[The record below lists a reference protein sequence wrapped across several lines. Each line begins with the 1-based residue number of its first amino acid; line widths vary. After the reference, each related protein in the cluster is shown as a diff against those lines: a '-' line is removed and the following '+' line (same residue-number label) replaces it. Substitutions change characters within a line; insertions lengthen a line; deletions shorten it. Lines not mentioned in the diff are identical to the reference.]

1 MDNRIVGAALKAVS
15 PCVQGNC
22 RNCDKAGLLVHPFRY
37 SAFCS
42 DDASVL
48 GMVPALRPSTGAALP
63 ELRTARY
70 ALRMMREGYLYVV
83 LKRDGITHLDSY
95 YVRPSGRL
103 MRFRGEPPDRKT
115 SAMACAR
122 MAASANALMVAIEAP
137 EEVAMS
143 YWLFT
148 PDPLSSAKEA
158 ELVDQAELLAAQGI
172 LQTFSPRQWVAQ
184 QGSQEF
190 ALSVLTIRAFVLEY
204 LAIGEIAALAALQA
218 PIVAALDEQAF
229 PALCDP
235 LDPPLPPRFHAAGG
249 GAIYS
254 SALQQ
259 SLPVLREAATVLHAS
274 GGVGIA
280 LQDAIGIT
288 QELNAWRN
296 RAMEGVEPWMR
307 QRDAHGRDN
316 AWKYLAAHQYAQIR
330 EGVLSKRIRLARDD
344 AADRANAP
352 YDKVEED
359 LKTAEVGGGMVDPGP
374 MLEIVAIARDSDPFG
389 ARRRAV
395 EQAERLAK
403 ERFDR
408 AEAQLDGTQTTI
420 LEEFKA
426 IAAPCE
432 QKMRERA
439 PDHLAWLCSPMLTLA
454 LRSYDQHDLV
464 RGWAFAVQVGI
475 AMTGMEADDGSR
487 LVLDDWWKTLAVVDP
502 ASQGIEEGNLAWRVY
517 ALNHLPLAQE
527 LVGALEAAKTDVP
540 ATDVWGI
547 AAAGNEAVI
556 RVLDMFDKAN
566 AALRA
571 CENAGQVAWFK
582 RSLLGTVMS
591 WYAQWGRVLY
601 KTSLPA
607 AADRVQMNL
616 MIRALQLRMGDYAR
630 NYPVAEFHAR
640 STDSVKTSYWRGQFS
655 RFVRV
660 GVEREMAKGREGG
673 VYQGRAL
680 MLATL
685 FESLNLMIKGRNLLG
700 DVPTARQG
708 AELIASGLTLSGGVL
723 VILEEGSTWIK
734 GNFKPGSQVAA
745 YSEVWGGRLGLY
757 GGLLVAT
764 AGLIGTVLDRNSFE
778 EYMKRDRMGLA
789 TAYGVRAFTIAT
801 GSVVA
806 STTSFAGA
814 APYLRTLM
822 LRSQFSGYRYILKI
836 ASGLSSRLLAKKV
849 LMLMLRIWGARLGW
863 AAAAATIVIIILD
876 PDDLENWCDKSI
888 FRKNVASNGYRNRS
902 EELVALVNIP
912 QSGDQ

>member
-1 MDNRIVGAALKAVS
+1 MDNRIVGAALKTVS

-22 RNCDKAGLLVHPFRY
+22 RNCDKTGLPVHPFRY

-42 DDASVL
+42 DDASIL

-83 LKRDGITHLDSY
+83 LKRHGLTQLDSY

-115 SAMACAR
+115 SAIACAR
-122 MAASANALMVAIEAP
+122 MAASANALMVAIDAP

-148 PDPLSSAKEA
+148 PDPLSSNKEA
-158 ELVDQAELLAAQGI
+158 ELVEQAEMMAAQGV
-172 LQTFSPRQWVAQ
+172 LQAFSPQQWVAQ

-190 ALSVLTIRAFVLEY
+190 ALSPMTIRAFVLEY

-235 LDPPLPPRFHAAGG
+235 LDPPMPPRFDALRG
-249 GAIYS
+249 GAVYQ
-254 SALQQ
+254 SALQR
-259 SLPVLREAATVLHAS
+259 SLPALREAATALHAS

-296 RAMEGVEPWMR
+296 GAMEGVEPWMR
-307 QRDAHGRDN
+307 HRDAHGRDN

-352 YDKVEED
+352 YDKIEED
-359 LKTAEVGGGMVDPGP
+359 LKTAEVRGGMIDPGP
-374 MLEIVAIARDSDPFG
+374 MLEIVTITRDADPFG
-389 ARRRAV
+389 LRRRVV
-395 EQAERLAK
+395 ERAERLAK

-408 AEAQLDGTQTTI
+408 AEAQLDGTQTSI

-475 AMTGMEADDGSR
+475 AMTGMEADDESR
-487 LVLDDWWKTLAVVDP
+487 LVLDDWWKTLALVDP

-527 LVGALEAAKTDVP
+527 LVGALEEANTYSP

-547 AAAGNEAVI
+547 AATGNEAVI

-607 AADRVQMNL
+607 AADKVQMNL

-640 STDSVKTSYWRGQFS
+640 SVDSVTTSYWRGQFS
-655 RFVRV
+655 RYVRM
-660 GVEREMAKGREGG
+660 GLDREMAKGREGG

-700 DVPTARQG
+700 DAPTARQG

-757 GGLLVAT
+757 GGFLVAT
-764 AGLIGTVLDRNSFE
+764 AGVVGAVLDGAAVVQSAKSARVH
-778 EYMKRDRMGLA
+778 LA
-789 TAYGVRAFTIAT
+789 IAYGARGVISGTAAVVGATI
-801 GSVVA
+801 
-806 STTSFAGA
+806 SFAGS
-814 APYLRTLM
+814 APFLRALLERSRTKFFRTL
-822 LRSQFSGYRYILKI
+822 FDI
-836 ASGLSSRLLAKKV
+836 SSRLAATLIAKEMV
-849 LMLMLRIWGARLGW
+849 MLMLRAWGARLSW
-863 AAAAATIVIIILD
+863 AAAAASVLIIVMS
-876 PDDLENWCDKSI
+876 PDEFEKWSEKSI
-888 FRKNVASNGYRNRS
+888 FRLDKSSKGYQDRAD
-902 EELVALVNIP
+902 ELVALVRIAKGG
-912 QSGDQ
+912 S

>member
-1 MDNRIVGAALKAVS
+1 MDNRIVGAALKTVS

-22 RNCDKAGLLVHPFRY
+22 RNCDKTGLLVHPFRY

-42 DDASVL
+42 DDASIL

-83 LKRDGITHLDSY
+83 LKRHGLTQLDSY

-115 SAMACAR
+115 SAIACAR
-122 MAASANALMVAIEAP
+122 MAASANALMVAIDAP

-148 PDPLSSAKEA
+148 PDPLSSNKEA
-158 ELVDQAELLAAQGI
+158 ELVEQAEMMAAQGV
-172 LQTFSPRQWVAQ
+172 LQAFSPQQWVAQ

-190 ALSVLTIRAFVLEY
+190 ALSPMTIRAFVLEY
-204 LAIGEIAALAALQA
+204 LAIGEIAALAALQT

-235 LDPPLPPRFHAAGG
+235 LDPPMPPRFDALRG
-249 GAIYS
+249 GAVYQ
-254 SALQQ
+254 SALQR
-259 SLPVLREAATVLHAS
+259 SLPALREAATALHAS

-307 QRDAHGRDN
+307 HRDAHGRDN

-352 YDKVEED
+352 YDKIEED
-359 LKTAEVGGGMVDPGP
+359 LKTAEVRGGMIDPGP
-374 MLEIVAIARDSDPFG
+374 MLEIVTITRDADPFG
-389 ARRRAV
+389 LRRRVV
-395 EQAERLAK
+395 ERAERLAK

-408 AEAQLDGTQTTI
+408 AEAQLDGTQTSI

-475 AMTGMEADDGSR
+475 AMTGMEADDESR
-487 LVLDDWWKTLAVVDP
+487 LVLDDWWKTLALVDP

-527 LVGALEAAKTDVP
+527 LVGALDAAQTDAS

-556 RVLDMFDKAN
+556 RALDMFDKAN

-607 AADRVQMNL
+607 AADKFQMNL
-616 MIRALQLRMGDYAR
+616 MTRALQLRMGDYAR

-640 STDSVKTSYWRGQFS
+640 SADTVKTSYWRGQFS

-660 GVEREMAKGREGG
+660 GLDREMAKGREGG

-700 DVPTARQG
+700 DAPTARQG

-723 VILEEGSTWIK
+723 AILEEGSTWIK
-734 GNFKPGSQVAA
+734 GNFKAGSQVAS
-745 YSEVWGGRLGLY
+745 YSGVWGGRLGLY
-757 GGLLVAT
+757 GGFLVGI
-764 AGLIGTVLDRNSFE
+764 AGVISAVLDVSAMAESSR
-778 EYMKRDRMGLA
+778 RRRRWLA
-789 TAYGVRAFTIAT
+789 TAYGARAFVAGAVVGIGATI
-801 GSVVA
+801 
-806 STTSFAGA
+806 SFAGS
-814 APYLRTLM
+814 APFIRTLYKRTGSNFIRGLIRGTGGLAASLLANKDLMVM
-822 LRSQFSGYRYILKI
+822 LR
-836 ASGLSSRLLAKKV
+836 V
-849 LMLMLRIWGARLGW
+849 WGARLGW
-863 AAAAATIVIIILD
+863 AGVAATVMITLLS
-876 PDDLENWCDKSI
+876 PDEFEQWCEKSI
-888 FRKNVASNGYRNRS
+888 FRKDASSKGYRDRE
-902 EELVALVNIP
+902 EELVAIVQLLNR
-912 QSGDQ
+912 GD

>member
-48 GMVPALRPSTGAALP
+48 GMVPSLRPSTGVALP

-70 ALRMMREGYLYVV
+70 TLRMMREGYLYVV
-83 LKRDGITHLDSY
+83 LKRNGLTQLDSY

-115 SAMACAR
+115 SAIACAR
-122 MAASANALMVAIEAP
+122 MAASANALMVAIDAP
-137 EEVAMS
+137 EEVEMS

-148 PDPLSSAKEA
+148 PDPLSNTKEA
-158 ELVDQAELLAAQGI
+158 ELVEQAELLAGQGI
-172 LQTFSPRQWVAQ
+172 LQAFSPRQWVAQ
-184 QGSQEF
+184 QSSQEF
-190 ALSVLTIRAFVLEY
+190 ALSPLTIRAFVLEY
-204 LAIGEIAALAALQA
+204 LAIGEIAALAALQT

-235 LDPPLPPRFHAAGG
+235 LDPPLPPHFHAAGG

-254 SALQQ
+254 SALQR
-259 SLPVLREAATVLHAS
+259 SLPVLREAATALHAS

-296 RAMEGVEPWMR
+296 RAMEGVESWMR
-307 QRDAHGRDN
+307 QRDTHGRDN

-330 EGVLSKRIRLARDD
+330 EGVLSKRIRVARDD

-374 MLEIVAIARDSDPFG
+374 MLEIVAIARDADPFG

-395 EQAERLAK
+395 EQAERRAK

-420 LEEFKA
+420 LEEFNA

-432 QKMRERA
+432 QTMRERA

-454 LRSYDQHDLV
+454 LRSYDQHDLI

-475 AMTGMEADDGSR
+475 AMTGMEADDDSR
-487 LVLDDWWKTLAVVDP
+487 LVLDEWWKTLAVVDP

-517 ALNHLPLAQE
+517 ALNYLPLAQE
-527 LVGALEAAKTDVP
+527 LVGALEEANTYSP

-547 AAAGNEAVI
+547 AATGNEAVI

-607 AADRVQMNL
+607 AADKVQMNL
-616 MIRALQLRMGDYAR
+616 MIQALQLRMGDYAR

-640 STDSVKTSYWRGQFS
+640 SVDSVTTSYWRGQFS
-655 RFVRV
+655 RYVRE
-660 GVEREMAKGREGG
+660 GLEREMAKGREGG

-700 DVPTARQG
+700 DAPTARQG

-734 GNFKPGSQVAA
+734 GNFKPASQVAS

-757 GGLLVAT
+757 GGFLVAT
-764 AGLIGTVLDRNSFE
+764 AGVVGAVLDADSAFQNQKAERGPLSI
-778 EYMKRDRMGLA
+778 
-789 TAYGVRAFTIAT
+789 AYSARAFIGGTA
-801 GSVVA
+801 SVVGA
-806 STTSFAGA
+806 TISFAGS
-814 APYLRTLM
+814 APFLRVTFKRARIALF
-822 LRSQFSGYRYILKI
+822 RSLLDVSSRI
-836 ASGLSSRLLAKKV
+836 ATRLLANEV
-849 LMLMLRIWGARLGW
+849 VMLMLRLWGARLGW
-863 AAAAATIVIIILD
+863 AAAAVSLLIIAMS
-876 PDDLENWCDKSI
+876 PDDFETWCDRSV
-888 FRKNVASNGYRNRS
+888 FRSGRLSKGYRDKTD
-902 EELVALVNIP
+902 ELIALV
-912 QSGDQ
+912 QLAKRGG